1 MTKENLSIV
10 SMTLD
15 YVEDLIKNYR
25 SSVSDYYFEPR
36 FIRLTVKS
44 HSAGLF
50 DEFLGVSVPERLAT
64 RIMSILDGVFT
75 LFSGVSVD
83 VALFHLDDSLPC
95 IPTVDIS
102 VFKEDVLD
110 YCRRHH

>member
-1 MTKENLSIV
+1 MKEDLSIV
-10 SMTLD
+10 SMTLN
-15 YVEDLIKNYR
+15 YVVALIENHR
-25 SSVSDYYFEPR
+25 SSLCDYDFEPR

-50 DEFLGVSVPERLAT
+50 DEFLGVSIPERLAT

-75 LFSGVSVD
+75 LFSGISVD

-95 IPTVDIS
+95 IPSVDIH

>member
-1 MTKENLSIV
+1 MTKEDLSIV

-15 YVEDLIKNYR
+15 YVVALIENHR
-25 SSVSDYYFEPR
+25 SSLCDYDFEPR
-36 FIRLTVKS
+36 FIRLTIKS
-44 HSAGLF
+44 YSAGLF
-50 DEFLGVSVPERLAT
+50 DEFLGVSIPERLAT

-95 IPTVDIS
+95 IPSVDIY

>member
-1 MTKENLSIV
+1 MTEEDLSIV
-10 SMTLD
+10 SMALD
-15 YVEDLIKNYR
+15 YVGALIENHR
-25 SSVSDYYFEPR
+25 SSPCDYDFEPR

-50 DEFLGVSVPERLAT
+50 DEFLGVSISERLAT

-75 LFSGVSVD
+75 LFSGISVD
-83 VALFHLDDSLPC
+83 VALFHLGDSLPC
-95 IPTVDIS
+95 IPSVDIY
-102 VFKEDVLD
+102 VFKEDVLN